1 MQDNNLLENKTDKE
15 VIVYFYLHA
24 KDFQISFIAILDMT
38 YSIHSNDY
46 KVPLLSSSPN
56 VSMLSTRRADGEHQ
70 WC

>member
-1 MQDNNLLENKTDKE
+1 MQDNNLLEIKIDKE
-15 VIVYFYLHA
+15 VIVYFYLHT

-46 KVPLLSSSPN
+46 KVPLLPSSPN
-56 VSMLSTRRADGEHQ
+56 VLMLSTRRADDEHQ